1 DEYTLATRQPA
12 ALQGDPVQDG
22 RTATARAGGG
32 RAGTGAHSTG
42 TAAGHAQR
50 EGGRTCDRRQ
60 DAAVAATAIS
70 AGTEDPGWFGGAEL
84 VARATLKSTPQRWP
98 LEVARQPIGK
108 RFKYSARAVAYQA
121 VTTEL
126 ERKHGNQPASHARL
140 RAAHRAVHGSPGSC
154 APAFPAG
161 SPSGREPAARTDAR
175 SPACHA

>member
-1 DEYTLATRQPA
+1 TVGQPAWQPGQADAWAGPVPAEPLSALSQQHHRPESLVRIFRADEYTLATRQPA

-108 RFKYSARAVAYQA
+108 RFK
-121 VTTEL
+121 
-126 ERKHGNQPASHARL
+126 
-140 RAAHRAVHGSPGSC
+140 
-154 APAFPAG
+154 
-161 SPSGREPAARTDAR
+161 
-175 SPACHA
+175 